1 MTTTLRDAAHSML
14 ANKRKRLLLM
24 ALITLLAVCIVVAAI
39 VGSVS
44 SSSSAPAT
52 STVAADTAGG
62 VAPTYTARP
71 VASPTPAET
80 TAITTTNDNSATDE
94 EPAAGSASVGS
105 GSASAGSGSAA
116 VAATTSAPTTTLAP
130 TTAPPQPRVCS
141 ASDAT
146 TACYVP
152 PASTAY
158 CRLDTGLDAR
168 LHYVNCPAASNANAG
183 FAMDEACGSGMRCP
197 YACALPFLPSSNGW
211 SSSDCLPFTSLCPPS
226 SPATARGG
234 LFCANG
240 TVVVDAPSQP
250 LCVSGLNT
258 SFVKSYVPQSIATC
272 KVIAPGNGAPM
283 VGVDTAPGHVSQL
296 ASHPQWFWRGEPAKY
311 YTLLPG
317 VASSVGCQR
326 NYDRFSLNAAGID
339 AMPYT
344 LGGGSLPGS
353 PCAECAQHTL
363 SFGEHFDSTKPY
375 SAFPGYGVRVRNCN
389 DAGCG
394 DVQCDATYA
403 LNAATGLLEA
413 YWVKYNA
420 VFGPTSVG
428 CIATTVVG
436 YGWAPTDGTAKYT
449 LYEYYPVTITGQQDV
464 ACTNC
469 SLPST
474 FVPSACRGLRANTPP
489 RFGTG
494 YNPAVYICTP
504 VGAAIA
510 LQNTISFLSVKPTL
524 SDEQVS
530 AIVIIEIT
538 AATVLGLIVV
548 GLVAR
553 ARYLQLHG
561 AKSPAVPNADHPCP
575 TMGDDDTPV
584 LQTPDRRG
592 SAVATQFH
600 ARASMTSNAPGFALE

>member
-1 MTTTLRDAAHSML
+1 MPTTLRDAVHSML

-24 ALITLLAVCIVVAAI
+24 ALITLLALCIVVAAI

-44 SSSSAPAT
+44 AGPSSAP
-52 STVAADTAGG
+52 STIAADTAGG
-62 VAPTYTARP
+62 DMTTYTARP
-71 VASPTPAET
+71 VASPTPVET
-80 TAITTTNDNSATDE
+80 STDDNSATAVPRE
-94 EPAAGSASVGS
+94 KSGA
-105 GSASAGSGSAA
+105 GSASAGGGSALL
-116 VAATTSAPTTTLAP
+116 PTPTTLAP

-141 ASDAT
+141 ANDAT

-152 PASTAY
+152 PASKEY
-158 CRLDTGLDAR
+158 CRLDTGLDTR
-168 LHYVNCPAASNANAG
+168 LQYVNCPAASNANAG

-197 YACALPFLPSSNGW
+197 YACALPYLPSSNGW

-258 SFVKSYVPQSIATC
+258 SFIKSYLPKPIATC

-283 VGVDTAPGHVSQL
+283 VGVDTAPGRISQL
-296 ASHPQWFWRGEPAKY
+296 ASHPQWFWRGQPAKY

-339 AMPYT
+339 TMPYT
-344 LGGGSLPGS
+344 LGAGSLPGS

-363 SFGEHFDSTKPY
+363 NFGEHFDSTKPY
-375 SAFPGYGVRVRNCN
+375 SGFPGYGVRVRNCN

-394 DVQCDATYA
+394 DVQCDATYV
-403 LNAATGLLEA
+403 LDAATGLLEA

-428 CIATTVVG
+428 CMATTVVG

-449 LYEYYPVTITGQQDV
+449 LYEYYPVTITGQQDP

-474 FVPSACRGLRANTPP
+474 FVPSACGRIRANTPP

-494 YNPAVYICTP
+494 YNPAVHICTP
-504 VGAAIA
+504 VGAAIG

-530 AIVIIEIT
+530 AAVIIEIA
-538 AATVLGLIVV
+538 AATILGLLVV

-553 ARYLQLHG
+553 ARYLQLHD
-561 AKSPAVPNADHPCP
+561 AKTPAVPDADHPCP
-575 TMGDDDTPV
+575 TLGDDDAPV

-600 ARASMTSNAPGFALE
+600 ARASMTSSAPGFALQ